1 MQVREFAL
9 GPHLGFSCERAG
21 PVEMGQGGAASIAQD
36 AVIGDGS
43 LWHLCQ
49 ASLEAGRPDLHDHQA
64 AFIVCLL
71 LLRVR
76 HAL

>member
-1 MQVREFAL
+1 
-9 GPHLGFSCERAG
+9 
-21 PVEMGQGGAASIAQD
+21 MGQGGAASIAQD